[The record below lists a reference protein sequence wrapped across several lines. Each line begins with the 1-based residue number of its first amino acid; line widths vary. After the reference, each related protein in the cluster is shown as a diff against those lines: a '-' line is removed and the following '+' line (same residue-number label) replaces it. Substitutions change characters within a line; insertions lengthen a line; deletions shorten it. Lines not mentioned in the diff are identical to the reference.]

1 VEHGSVVHDAG
12 FFSWQVFSNGRTENG
27 NRVKLGFGRCFD
39 AGNWSLKK
47 LACLT
52 SAVSFLLGMSAVA
65 VALHSGNNVGNA
77 TEATKSSTASLDQDV
92 VRNLNTLDSRDVNE
106 TTTYE
111 QVLTT
116 TNEEVLTT
124 TSLGERVELKLT
136 ACKDRWSVRYID
148 PVGQEVQRLAFDVT
162 SKPEDNATVH
172 LPANSVVRLNL
183 RSCDFV
189 YMLSLPQIHK
199 SQIAVPDRN
208 FRIDIRTLSPGM
220 FFLPGGHVC
229 GPPKPLLTLAVRVDP
244 RPAFIAWLEKQSR
257 SADSH
262 PGNDP

>member
-1 VEHGSVVHDAG
+1 M
-12 FFSWQVFSNGRTENG
+12 
-27 NRVKLGFGRCFD
+27 
-39 AGNWSLKK
+39 KK

-65 VALHSGNNVGNA
+65 VALHSGSNARNA
-77 TEATKSSTASLDQDV
+77 TDATKGSTAPLDPDV
-92 VRNLNTLDSRDVNE
+92 VRNINLLDYPQDDE
-106 TTTYE
+106 TTTY
-111 QVLTT
+111 
-116 TNEEVLTT
+116 EEVLTT
-124 TSLGERVELKLT
+124 TSLGERVELELR
-136 ACKDRWSVRYID
+136 ACQDRWRVRYID
-148 PVGQEVQRLAFDVT
+148 PAGHEVQCLALDGT
-162 SKPEDNATVH
+162 SKPEDDATVH
-172 LPANSVVRLNL
+172 LPANSIVRLNL

-189 YMLSLPQIHK
+189 YMLSLPRIHR

-229 GPPKPLLTLAVRVDP
+229 GPPKPLLTLAVQVDP
-244 RPAFIAWLEKQSR
+244 RPAFLAWLEKQSR